1 MRILGR
7 SLQQLGLVSL
17 PLSMF
22 LNLVDV
28 LDTKKM
34 LTMAVAG
41 FALFWIGR
49 IVEGYATAPD
59 SKERTVP

>member
-17 PLSMF
+17 PFSMF

-34 LTMAVAG
+34 LIMALAG

-49 IVEGYATAPD
+49 IVEGYAPE
-59 SKERTVP
+59 SKEPGAP

>member
-1 MRILGR
+1 M
-7 SLQQLGLVSL
+7 QQLGLISL

-34 LTMAVAG
+34 LTMAVSG

-49 IVEGYATAPD
+49 ITEGYASQPD
-59 SKERTVP
+59 GKSPDKA

>member
-49 IVEGYATAPD
+49 IVEGYAGAPE
-59 SKERTVP
+59 SKEPH